1 MGKAAAALT
10 TLHLLL
16 PWMCTGQKPHEFP
29 TCLSATRLP
38 PGHGLPSSRW
48 IVLAPAV
55 LGDGL
60 GRGKH
65 PWDQDKLVREKGH
78 RDQGLKRQQKHT
90 FFSSRTFPEAAVVA
104 GVLWGEH
111 GVLSDAF

>member
-1 MGKAAAALT
+1 M
-10 TLHLLL
+10 
-16 PWMCTGQKPHEFP
+16 
-29 TCLSATRLP
+29 P

-60 GRGKH
+60 GGGKH
-65 PWDQDKLVREKGH
+65 PWDQDKLAREKGH

-90 FFSSRTFPEAAVVA
+90 FFPPE
-104 GVLWGEH
+104 LFQKLQW
-111 GVLSDAF
+111 